1 MESRKAPTGALAAGS
16 LAGGRPG
23 LAASADWMNAATT
36 RVASNAGRQRDVD
49 EIFKRRHYASIDGIL
64 SKIWGGKEMAESACS
79 LRVTASSRYPVAK
92 TLRLSVFARETFYIR
107 LKNASRKAAE
117 AQRIIKTTVNSYIH
131 PP

>member
-49 EIFKRRHYASIDGIL
+49 EIFKRLHYVSTDGIL
-64 SKIWGGKEMAESACS
+64 SKIWGGKEMAASAYS
-79 LRVTASSRYPVAK
+79 SRVTASSRNPVAK
-92 TLRLSVFARETFYIR
+92 NFA
-107 LKNASRKAAE
+107 S
-117 AQRIIKTTVNSYIH
+117 
-131 PP
+131 